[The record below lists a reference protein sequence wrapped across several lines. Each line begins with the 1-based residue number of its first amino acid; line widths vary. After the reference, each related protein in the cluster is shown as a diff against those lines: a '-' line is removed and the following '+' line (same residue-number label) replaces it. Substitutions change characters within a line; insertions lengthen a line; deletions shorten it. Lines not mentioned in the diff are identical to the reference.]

1 MSCKLNL
8 FFTVFFFFF
17 ICTFWLTHNEYYFPH
32 SLIYIEN
39 ELVFKTQNAQ
49 ELNLHQKCNEMYIN
63 LYKFH
68 STLGSEYPKKD
79 LNQYNKN
86 FTNQRKDN
94 LKVDHVWFDDTDYLH
109 MKNES
114 KSNQIRIISNKE
126 LQDLAEF
133 TLKLQNSHHFV
144 TAHLDYEPLD
154 SMLCKYLSFN
164 EIASKKIALLGLYEI
179 DYLPW
184 IESILLKINMQ
195 VSMFVID
202 YQPKVYENPNI
213 KWAFLNNY
221 LKESYAN
228 SIAKKSSY
236 KEYDIVISHHMID
249 KVQNGFKICFLKYIF
264 NNSLYIHFI
273 EINRLD

>member
-1 MSCKLNL
+1 MRYKLNL
-8 FFTVFFFFF
+8 FFTVIFFLF
-17 ICTFWLTHNEYYFPH
+17 ICTFWLMYNDYYFPH
-32 SLIYIEN
+32 SLFYMEN
-39 ELVFKTQNAQ
+39 DLVLKTQNAQ
-49 ELNLHQKCNEMYIN
+49 KFNLHQKCNGIYIN

-68 STLGSEYPKKD
+68 STLGSKYPKKA
-79 LNQYNKN
+79 LNEYNKN
-86 FTNQRKDN
+86 FTNQSKNN
-94 LKVDHVWFDDTDYLH
+94 LKVDHVWLVDMDYLH

-114 KSNQIRIISNKE
+114 KSNKIQIISNKE

-133 TLKLQNSHHFV
+133 TFKLQSSHHFV

-164 EIASKKIALLGLYEI
+164 EIASKKIGLLGLYEI

-184 IESILLKINMQ
+184 IESILLKMNKQ
-195 VSMFVID
+195 VSVFVID

-213 KWAFLNNY
+213 KWTFLNNY
-221 LKESYAN
+221 LNESYAN

-236 KEYDIVISHHMID
+236 EEYDIVISHHMID
-249 KVQNGFKICFLKYIF
+249 KVQNVFKIYILKYIF

-273 EINRLD
+273 